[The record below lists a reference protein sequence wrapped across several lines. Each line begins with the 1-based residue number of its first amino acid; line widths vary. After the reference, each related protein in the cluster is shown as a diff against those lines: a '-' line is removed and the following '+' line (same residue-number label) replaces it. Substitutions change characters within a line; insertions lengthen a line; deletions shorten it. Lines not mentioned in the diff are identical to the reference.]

1 MAYFHSLEG
10 QDGWIAMGSEFY
22 KNSKYFTVLSET
34 GEKLGIIGVYDT
46 DEEKNVAHVVVDQKF
61 RGKGLAAKFYDQL
74 MEKLGLPFITL
85 TIDLNNTASI
95 RAAEKLPGIKKTSD
109 PQYEKEFHKVKY
121 VYERK

>member
-109 PQYEKEFHKVKY
+109 PQYERRFHKVKY